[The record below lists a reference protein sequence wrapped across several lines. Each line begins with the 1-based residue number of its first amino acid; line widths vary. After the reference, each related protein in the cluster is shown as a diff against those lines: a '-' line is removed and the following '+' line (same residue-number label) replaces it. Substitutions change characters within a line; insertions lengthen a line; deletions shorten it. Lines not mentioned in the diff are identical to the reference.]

1 MGELVVDAATDRSFY
16 LDQPDDLKPGEK
28 VTFILSLHGG
38 GSSGQWQ
45 HGYFPAQDVKDKY
58 RLVIATPTAASDEPK
73 RWVAE
78 ADDEH
83 LQNVVNIV
91 VDRFGAENIAA
102 FWLAGHS
109 QGGMTSN
116 RLLRTPFFADR
127 VDGWLSLSGGRLGP
141 AERAANAGPP
151 RPAGAQAGPPPG
163 FTRPPTTLP
172 EADFSFIYATGEHE
186 IASLPEDSP
195 WADKYEAGARK
206 RMEDVIDDQ
215 PGKVYDGRRD
225 GNSTKAWGFKPAPG
239 TAQVYVF
246 PDAKDGRVIAD
257 VVRIDKG
264 HTEGLEPNITDA
276 IVKLMVSAS
285 GGKLQRLT

>member
-45 HGYFPAQDVKDKY
+45 HGYFPAQDVKDEY
-58 RLVIATPTAASDEPK
+58 RLVIATPTAVSDEPK

-83 LQNVVNIV
+83 LQNVVNVV
-91 VDRFGAENIAA
+91 VDRIGAENIAA

-127 VDGWLSLSGGRLGP
+127 VDGWLSL
-141 AERAANAGPP
+141 
-151 RPAGAQAGPPPG
+151 
-163 FTRPPTTLP
+163 
-172 EADFSFIYATGEHE
+172 
-186 IASLPEDSP
+186 
-195 WADKYEAGARK
+195 
-206 RMEDVIDDQ
+206 
-215 PGKVYDGRRD
+215 
-225 GNSTKAWGFKPAPG
+225 
-239 TAQVYVF
+239 
-246 PDAKDGRVIAD
+246 
-257 VVRIDKG
+257 
-264 HTEGLEPNITDA
+264 
-276 IVKLMVSAS
+276 
-285 GGKLQRLT
+285 